1 MAPARSSGKDF
12 WRKIWPGF
20 PQNIL
25 TRAHARSCEDL
36 SQRSFYR
43 ITTFSVKDLRG
54 ITQGPLRRCQPN
66 MPDLHQIFSHRL
78 SQTYTRS
85 CQRISSG
92 RAQNR
97 HKILVNIFIYHW
109 DGPLKVQH
117 INLARLW
124 CKRDNCFMR
133 VCAVEMHIDI
143 SKNRFTREFTGKGR
157 APSFLCDPA
166 QSTWSC
172 AIDMHMDSHGHVRRA
187 VFTRQFSRKMPRTG
201 TTVLREPVRSC
212 AVETHMLQKPF
223 YATFWKKMSRPK
235 TATTVLCVFA

>member
-1 MAPARSSGKDF
+1 MSAKYARSSPNLLTQTITNLYKIVPEDF
-12 WRKIWPGF
+12 IRTCTKSS
-20 PQNIL
+20 Q
-25 TRAHARSCEDL
+25 DL
-36 SQRSFYR
+36 GQHFH
-43 ITTFSVKDLRG
+43 I
-54 ITQGPLRRCQPN
+54 PL
-66 MPDLHQIFSHRL
+66 
-78 SQTYTRS
+78 
-85 CQRISSG
+85 
-92 RAQNR
+92 
-97 HKILVNIFIYHW
+97 
-109 DGPLKVQH
+109 GPLKVQH

-172 AIDMHMDSHGHVRRA
+172 AIDMHMESHGHVRRA